1 MDFNWNPPKKL
12 YGSLSDCETFSL
24 RMIYLI
30 EFNPPWY
37 FSPGGLIEFYQ
48 IEFNQ
53 PTRRKIP
60 WWILYQ
66 MNQIKMNVSVN
77 QQIYVMKISKIKR
90 GLSEKNQPI
99 ILFREIGRKFQLTI
113 GKIIL

>member
-24 RMIYLI
+24 RMIYL
-30 EFNPPWY
+30 
-37 FSPGGLIEFYQ
+37 